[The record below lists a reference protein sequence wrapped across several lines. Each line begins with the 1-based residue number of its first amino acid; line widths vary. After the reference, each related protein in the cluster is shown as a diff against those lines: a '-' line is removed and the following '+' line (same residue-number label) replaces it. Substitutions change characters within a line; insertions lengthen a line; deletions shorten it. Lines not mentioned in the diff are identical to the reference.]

1 MIDISIH
8 SKYIEIAVREEYH
21 SLSKILNFAKRH
33 FSSVHKLSNTIL
45 ILDDSKLF
53 KKKYFLN
60 WIFYLPENHPSCSLQ
75 TLFSFSHLP
84 IRIKTLGHNCAI
96 YRFRVGA
103 RILNATE
110 VLLSLERRDYK
121 AKRCILN
128 LFGNFVKSKKDLE
141 IILDSSKKGFWDI
154 FMELIEERIV
164 GNMLL
169 SFDFVRHFSTLATK
183 EEQKMEQNYL
193 ILNAKLGDDFSLV
206 KKKYLQL
213 VKKYHPDNV
222 FLADFEKKQTYH
234 QKFIQVQNAFDAI
247 RASIQ

>member
-8 SKYIEIAVREEYH
+8 FKYIEIALREECP
-21 SLSKILNFAKRH
+21 SLAKILKFAKRH
-33 FSSVHKLSNTIL
+33 FSSVHKLSNSIL

-60 WIFYLPENHPSCSLQ
+60 WVFYLPENHSSCSLQ
-75 TLFSFSHLP
+75 TLFAFANLP
-84 IRIKTLGHNCAI
+84 IRIKTLGRNCAI
-96 YRFRVGA
+96 YRFRVSA
-103 RILNATE
+103 RILNASE
-110 VLLSLERRDYK
+110 VLLRLEKSDSK

-128 LFGNFVKSKKDLE
+128 LFGDFVKKHQDLE
-141 IILDSSKKGFWDI
+141 IVLDSSKKGFWDT
-154 FMELIEERIV
+154 FMDLIEERII

-169 SFDFVRHFSTLATK
+169 SFDFVKTFSTFATK

-193 ILNAKLGDDFSLV
+193 ILDSRLGDDFSLV
-206 KKKYLQL
+206 RKKYLQL

-222 FLADFEKKQTYH
+222 FLADYEKKQTYH
-234 QKFIQVQNAFDAI
+234 QKFIQVQKAFDAI

>member
-1 MIDISIH
+1 MIYISIH

-21 SLSKILNFAKRH
+21 SLDKILSFAKRH

-60 WIFYLPENHPSCSLQ
+60 WVCYLPDNHLSCALK
-75 TLFSFSHLP
+75 TLFSFAHLP
-84 IRIKTLGHNCAI
+84 IRIKTLGHNSAV

-103 RILNATE
+103 RILNARE
-110 VLLSLERRDYK
+110 VLLTLEKRDNK
-121 AKRCILN
+121 AMRCILN
-128 LFGNFVKSKKDLE
+128 LFGDFVKCKKDLE
-141 IILDSSKKGFWDI
+141 IVLDSSKQGFWDA
-154 FMELIEERIV
+154 FMELIEERII

-169 SFDFVRHFSTLATK
+169 SFDFVRAFSTFATK

-193 ILNAKLGDDFSLV
+193 ILDSKLGDDFSLV
-206 KKKYLQL
+206 RKKYLQL

-222 FLADFEKKQTYH
+222 FLADYEMKQTYH